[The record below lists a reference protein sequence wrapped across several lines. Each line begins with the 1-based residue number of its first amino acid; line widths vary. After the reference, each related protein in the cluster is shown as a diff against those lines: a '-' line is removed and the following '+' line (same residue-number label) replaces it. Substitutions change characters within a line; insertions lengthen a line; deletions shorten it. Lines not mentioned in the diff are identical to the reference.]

1 MGVEI
6 QSDLYG
12 RWYHKIW
19 EREPLPT
26 AAAMLRDAIN
36 MLTPSAHCR

>member
-6 QSDLYG
+6 ESDLYG
-12 RWYHKIW
+12 RMFHKIW

-26 AAAMLRDAIN
+26 AAAMLRDAVDIFVG
-36 MLTPSAHCR
+36 RR